1 VCKKPSPQLYKG
13 CFLHRHVC
21 GPKKNREV
29 KPPKNFKR
37 ARDVNFSGK
46 QFPAWCADEIYQ
58 AQPRRQ
64 RRASA
69 NRRSRR
75 FCLCLEL
82 SSQCVCC
89 SNLLDK
95 AEPPLWFAL
104 LTRSLRDLNGT
115 LRRVTPAMLLIL
127 EIGISCHIN
136 HICKIL

>member
-1 VCKKPSPQLYKG
+1 MFPSPACLRSKEESRGETTEKLQKSG
-13 CFLHRHVC
+13 
-21 GPKKNREV
+21 
-29 KPPKNFKR
+29 
-37 ARDVNFSGK
+37 DVNFSGK

-75 FCLCLEL
+75 FCLCLDL

-89 SNLLDK
+89 SNLWDK

-127 EIGISCHIN
+127 EIGISCHIC